1 MENLKKD
8 RKPKPGPGR
17 NKLPPEEKKSIKMQ
31 IFFTP
36 SEHAEIVRKAELAN
50 LELNDFVRQLLASG
64 IVTNIESKAVQ
75 DSKINLIKIGNNLNQ
90 IARIA
95 NANRMI
101 TELPKVN
108 LAIDEV
114 YELLESYRR

>member
-1 MENLKKD
+1 MKNLKKD

-17 NKLPPEEKKSIKMQ
+17 NKLPPEEKKSIKVR
-31 IFFTP
+31 IFFSP
-36 SEHAEIVRKAELAN
+36 SEHQNLVQKAEEAN
-50 LELNDFVRQLLASG
+50 LKLNDFVRKFLNDG
-64 IVTNIESKAVQ
+64 IVTNIESKEVQ
-75 DSKINLIKIGNNLNQ
+75 ETKINLIQIGNNLNQ

-108 LAIDEV
+108 LAIDQV